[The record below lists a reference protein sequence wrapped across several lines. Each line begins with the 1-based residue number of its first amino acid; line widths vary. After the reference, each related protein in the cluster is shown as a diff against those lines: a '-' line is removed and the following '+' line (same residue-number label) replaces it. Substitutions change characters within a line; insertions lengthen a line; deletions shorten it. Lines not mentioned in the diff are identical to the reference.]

1 MNLDIVASSIEPLI
15 AGAWV
20 TLQLTVLSSLI
31 GLFLAV
37 PLALARLSRFAIL
50 KWPATAYVVLFRGT
64 PLLAQIFLIYYGSGQ
79 FRAALEGVGLWGAFR
94 QPWFCAIL
102 ALSLNTA
109 AYLAEILR
117 GAIKALPKGM
127 IEAARALGLSRPRVF
142 FLVTAPGAVRL
153 AWPAYTNEVVYQ
165 LQATSLVSIITLM
178 DLTGV
183 ARVIASRHFAF
194 YEAYVT
200 VAVFYLVLVYAVILV
215 MRQGEKRLYAH
226 VEKPTGRDGVGD
238 VTLRA

>member
-1 MNLDIVASSIEPLI
+1 MNLDIVASSLEPLL

-20 TLQLTVLSSLI
+20 TLQLTVISSLI
-31 GLFLAV
+31 GLLLAV
-37 PLALARLSRFAIL
+37 PLALARLSRFAAIR
-50 KWPATAYVVLFRGT
+50 WPATVYVVVFRGT

-79 FRAALEGVGLWGAFR
+79 FRPALDSLGLWGAFR

-109 AYLAEILR
+109 AYSAEILR
-117 GAIKALPKGM
+117 GAIKALPMGM
-127 IEAARALGLSRPRVF
+127 IEAGRALGLSRPLIF
-142 FLVTAPGAVRL
+142 FLITAPGAVRL

-200 VAVFYLVLVYAVILV
+200 VSVYYLVLVYAVILV
-215 MRQGEKRLYAH
+215 MRQAEKGLYAH
-226 VEKPTGRDGVGD
+226 VEKPPARGGAGD
-238 VTLRA
+238 MTLRA